1 MKSKKYISLA
11 IIFIGIFG
19 LFAISSAL
27 TQTNNLISPST
38 ITTRV
43 ISTSTNPNMGS
54 TTVGMI
60 SAIKGKIITIESK
73 QIERTSNLSATNT
86 PTWKTSIY
94 TVNTSKSILMIGG
107 SSANTVS
114 NLKVGDMIMVQG
126 IINGKNIA
134 ANIVRD
140 IPTMKYTTPPP
151 ITNRTPASNTNKLAT
166 NIPKNNQ
173 IGNKTATVIN
183 SNATTSSSTETIGS
197 TTPPTNTP
205 PVINTPAQKKPGF
218 WSRFASFIVR
228 LFSF

>member
-1 MKSKKYISLA
+1 
-11 IIFIGIFG
+11 
-19 LFAISSAL
+19 
-27 TQTNNLISPST
+27 
-38 ITTRV
+38 
-43 ISTSTNPNMGS
+43 
-54 TTVGMI
+54 
-60 SAIKGKIITIESK
+60 
-73 QIERTSNLSATNT
+73 
-86 PTWKTSIY
+86 
-94 TVNTSKSILMIGG
+94 
-107 SSANTVS
+107 
-114 NLKVGDMIMVQG
+114 
-126 IINGKNIA
+126 
-134 ANIVRD
+134 
-140 IPTMKYTTPPP
+140 MKYTTPPP